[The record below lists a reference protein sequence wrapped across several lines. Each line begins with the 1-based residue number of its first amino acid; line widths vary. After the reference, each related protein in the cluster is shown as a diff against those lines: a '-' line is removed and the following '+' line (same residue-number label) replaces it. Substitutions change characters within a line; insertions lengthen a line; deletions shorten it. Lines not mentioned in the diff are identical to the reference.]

1 MAKYGMIVDIGKC
14 NGCYNCFLSCRD
26 EYAGN
31 DYPPYSSAQPV
42 KGQYWMGIREI
53 ERGTYPKVKVSYI
66 PTPCMHCETAPC
78 IDAANDN
85 AVYRR
90 DDGIVLIDPEKAK
103 GQNDIVAACPY
114 RVIYWNSDK
123 QIPQKCTMCAHR
135 LDEGEKLPRCVES
148 CPTGALIFGDLD
160 EPDSEIAKAVA
171 ESDTEYLHPEFSTRP
186 LVKYV
191 GIPQRF
197 IAGEVILKDRQDEC
211 TRDVAVLLEGD
222 GQIVETASD
231 LFGDFEFNG
240 LKADTRYRVI
250 IRKTGYVDREI
261 EVTLKQDVN
270 LGEVLLDPTV

>member
-1 MAKYGMIVDIGKC
+1 
-14 NGCYNCFLSCRD
+14 
-26 EYAGN
+26 
-31 DYPPYSSAQPV
+31 
-42 KGQYWMGIREI
+42 
-53 ERGTYPKVKVSYI
+53 
-66 PTPCMHCETAPC
+66 MHCETAPC

-160 EPDSEIAKAVA
+160 DPESEIAKAVA

-211 TRDVAVLLEGD
+211 ARDVAVLLEGE
-222 GQIVETASD
+222 GRTVETASD

-240 LKADTRYRVI
+240 LKADTRYRLI
-250 IRKTGYVDREI
+250 IRKTGYVEREI

-270 LGEVLLDPTV
+270 LGEVLLDPTL

>member
-1 MAKYGMIVDIGKC
+1 MARYGIIIDVNKC

-31 DYPPYSSAQPV
+31 DYPPYSGAQPV
-42 KGQYWMGIREI
+42 KGQYWMRIREK

-78 IDAANDN
+78 MEAAKDN
-85 AVYRR
+85 AVFRR

-103 GQNDIVAACPY
+103 GQDAIVVACPY
-114 RVIYWNSDK
+114 RVIYWNADK

-135 LDEGEKLPRCVES
+135 LDEGEKMPRCVES
-148 CPTGALIFGDLD
+148 CPTGALIFGDFD
-160 EPDSEIAKAVA
+160 DPASEIAKGVA
-171 ESDTEYLHPEFSTRP
+171 EFDTEYLHPEFNTRP

-191 GIPQRF
+191 GLPQCF
-197 IAGEVILKDRQDEC
+197 IAGEVILKDQQGEC
-211 TRDVAVLLEGD
+211 AQDVAVLLEGD
-222 GQIVETASD
+222 GRTVEIASD
-231 LFGDFEFNG
+231 TFGDFEFKG

-250 IRKTGYVDREI
+250 IRKTGYVEREI

>member
-1 MAKYGMIVDIGKC
+1 MIIDIDKC
-14 NGCYNCFLSCRD
+14 NGCFSCFLACRD

-42 KGQYWMGIREI
+42 NGQYWIKIKEK
-53 ERGTYPKVKVSYI
+53 ERGTYPKVKLSYF
-66 PTPCMHCETAPC
+66 PTPCMHCESAPC
-78 IDAANDN
+78 MAAAKDG
-85 AVYRR
+85 AVYHR
-90 DDGIVLIDPEKAK
+90 DDGVVLIDPEKAK

-160 EPDSEIAKAVA
+160 DPESEIANAVA

-211 TRDVAVLLEGD
+211 ARDVPVLLEGG

-240 LKADTRYRVI
+240 PNADTRYRVVVK
-250 IRKTGYVDREI
+250 KTGYVEQEI
-261 EVTLKQDVN
+261 EVTLKKDMN
-270 LGEVLLDPTV
+270 LGEVLLDPAL

>member
-31 DYPPYSSAQPV
+31 DYPPHSSAQPV

-160 EPDSEIAKAVA
+160 DPESEIAKAVA

-186 LVKYV
+186 LVKYL
-191 GIPQRF
+191 GIPQHF
-197 IAGEVILKDRQDEC
+197 IAGEVILKDQQGEC
-211 TRDVAVLLEGD
+211 AQDVAVLLEGD
-222 GQIVETASD
+222 GRTVEIASD
-231 LFGDFEFNG
+231 TFGDFEFNG

-250 IRKTGYVDREI
+250 IRKTGYVEREI